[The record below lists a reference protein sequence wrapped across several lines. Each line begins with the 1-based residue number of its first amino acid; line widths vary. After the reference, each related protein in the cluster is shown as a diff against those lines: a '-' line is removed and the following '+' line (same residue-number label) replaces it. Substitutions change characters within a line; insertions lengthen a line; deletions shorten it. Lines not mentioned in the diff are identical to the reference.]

1 MQWLV
6 LLEAERGGGGS
17 AGASDVKRLLDALP
31 GPAPGGLDSG
41 DRYAVQLEVEAADP
55 SAAMVVA
62 VRRWQDAHRDLRLQ
76 AGNLVRVE
84 ALTRDEFE
92 RECLVYEH
100 EMGSEPARS
109 SSPAAGSAAES
120 QRGAEDALLR
130 HAFHDALTDLAS
142 QGLFRAQLEHALAAD
157 LVAQPCAVLLI
168 DVDRLAAVNE
178 RLGRRAG
185 DGVLVELAARLR
197 QGVDRPSAVGRLGG
211 DQFAVILRDVS
222 LPAASV
228 TARMIVDRAT
238 APMAVQGGEVRPT
251 VSAGIAVGEA
261 GDTAEDLLHRATL
274 ALRTAQQRGRA
285 RVEVFAEGMAGA
297 DVRRLLAERDA
308 MALPDIPSYLGL
320 LERLSVA
327 MAECRTVEDAGAAV
341 MRQLCEHAR
350 FPLGRLFL
358 PDESGPSRAWVARTW
373 IVGRPERF
381 GGFGDAGQP
390 LREGEGVAG
399 QALATGRPVWVR
411 DIASEPGL
419 AMPHEAVTS
428 GLRGAV
434 AVPVVVDDRTEA
446 VLEFFAEENLEFGD
460 ALLQLLAAA
469 GAHLATFARQVRAEQ
484 GRTSAETRLR
494 LLLGHCGVHVNVL
507 GAGGKLRAQYPAIW
521 PDDSAH
527 LLRAVDLVHPDDMAT
542 AMRGWAE
549 ALGAPGLHPPFECRI
564 AMPDGTWRWV
574 EVTAMNMLDEPE
586 IRAVVTYSREIGDR
600 KRLEDDRRNAV
611 THLRD
616 AEALA
621 HLGTWHT
628 DIATGKA
635 DWSEEMYR
643 ILGLEPGAVEPG
655 AASLIALAHPD
666 DRAVLE
672 EQRRLVFQG
681 EVQQFSFRIV
691 GPGGTIRWIGGQA
704 SPTLDAAGRLVS
716 VQGTI
721 QDITE
726 RKAVERALRESEQRL
741 REVEAMAGVGSW
753 RTDAAT
759 NRTVWSPQLYG
770 ILGLEPGSVAP
781 GLDSLLARVHPDD
794 RPGIE
799 AHALLQQR
807 LALPMDFD
815 CRVVR
820 PDGAQRR
827 VRVQLSVSYDNAGVV
842 AAFHGLVWDTTGRTQ
857 DARRLRV

>member
-1 MQWLV
+1 VQWLV

-31 GPAPGGLDSG
+31 GPTPGALESG
-41 DRYAVQLEVEAADP
+41 DRYALQLEVEAPDP
-55 SAAMVVA
+55 SEAIAVA
-62 VRRWQDAHRDLRLQ
+62 VRRWQVAHGDLRLR

-84 ALTRDEFE
+84 ALTREEFE
-92 RECLVYEH
+92 RECMDYEH
-100 EMGSEPARS
+100 EVDSEPARL
-109 SSPAAGSAAES
+109 SPAAGSTAAS
-120 QRGAEDALLR
+120 RRSAEDALLR

-157 LVAQPCAVLLI
+157 LDAQPCAVLLL

-185 DGVLVELAARLR
+185 DGVLVELAARLQ
-197 QGVDRPSAVGRLGG
+197 QGVDHPGEVGRLGG
-211 DQFAVILRDVS
+211 DQFAVILRDMSVA
-222 LPAASV
+222 AASA
-228 TARMIVDRAT
+228 TARLIVDRAT
-238 APMAVQGGEVRPT
+238 APMVILGGEVRPT
-251 VSAGIAVGEA
+251 LSAGIAAGES

-285 RVEVFAEGMAGA
+285 RVEVFAQGMAGA
-297 DVRRLLAERDA
+297 DVHRLLAERDT
-308 MALPDIPSYLGL
+308 MAVADSPSYLGL

-327 MAECRTVEDAGAAV
+327 MAACRTVEDAGAAV
-341 MRQLCEHAR
+341 LRQLCGHAR

-358 PDESGPSRAWVARTW
+358 PDESEPGKAWVARTW

-381 GGFGDAGQP
+381 GTFGDPGQP

-399 QALATGRPVWVR
+399 QALASGRPVWVR

-446 VLEFFAEENLEFGD
+446 VLEFFAEESLEFGD
-460 ALLQLLAAA
+460 ALLQLLATA
-469 GAHLATFARQVRAEQ
+469 GAHLATFARQARAE
-484 GRTSAETRLR
+484 RASTTAETRLR

-527 LLRAVDLVHPDDMAT
+527 LLRAVDIVHPDDMAT
-542 AMRGWAE
+542 AMRGWAD
-549 ALGAPGLHPPFECRI
+549 ALGSPGLHPPFECRI
-564 AMPDGTWRWV
+564 AMPDGSWRWV
-574 EVTAMNMLDEPE
+574 EVTAINMLDEPE
-586 IRAVVTYSREIGDR
+586 IRAVVTYSREIDDR
-600 KRLEDDRRNAV
+600 KRLEEDRRSAV

-628 DIATGKA
+628 DVVTGKA
-635 DWSEEMYR
+635 HWSEEMYR

-655 AASLIALAHPD
+655 AASLLALAHPD

-672 EQRRLVFQG
+672 EQRRLVYRGQ
-681 EVQQFSFRIV
+681 VQQFTFRIV
-691 GPGGTIRWIGGQA
+691 GPGGTVRWIGGQA
-704 SPTLDAAGRLVS
+704 SPALDASGRVVS

-726 RKAVERALRESEQRL
+726 RKAIDRALRESEQRL

-781 GLDSLLARVHPDD
+781 GLDGLMACVHPDD
-794 RPGIE
+794 RPGVE
-799 AHALLQQR
+799 AHTLLQHR
-807 LALPMDFD
+807 LALPMDFE

-820 PDGAQRR
+820 PGGAERR
-827 VRVQLSVSYDNAGVV
+827 VRIQLSVTYDNAGVV
-842 AAFHGLVWDTTGRTQ
+842 AAFHGLVWDTTGRTRN
-857 DARRLRV
+857 DRRLRV